1 VKSDWYAACEGCYR
15 GIDSEEHGY
24 KAALLSKLARTRELV
39 RKGTL

>member
-1 VKSDWYAACEGCYR
+1 MDC
-15 GIDSEEHGY
+15 EEHGY